1 MTSTVKLAALNQK
14 ADAAPKNWISHP
26 PSMGPTAREMFHWV
40 EFKKTA
46 LRITPPGTSST
57 TMACCTGA
65 PTDAVAPPPKEKAT
79 STQNVSASICTTQ
92 ARATATT
99 ICPTTVTKNRRVR
112 L

>member
-1 MTSTVKLAALNQK
+1 M
-14 ADAAPKNWISHP
+14 SHP

-46 LRITPPGTSST
+46 LRIAPLGTSST

-65 PTDAVAPPPKEKAT
+65 PTDAAAPPPKEKAT
-79 STQNVSASICTTQ
+79 STQNVSASIWTTQ

-99 ICPTTVTKNRRVR
+99 I
-112 L
+112 